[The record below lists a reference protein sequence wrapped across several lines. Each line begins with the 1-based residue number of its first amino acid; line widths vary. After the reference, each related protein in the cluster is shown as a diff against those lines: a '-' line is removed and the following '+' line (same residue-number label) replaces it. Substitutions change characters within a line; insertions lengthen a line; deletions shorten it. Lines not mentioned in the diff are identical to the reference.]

1 MQVTSNTQAW
11 SSTVLDD
18 CHRLVL
24 THIHALMKKMFGN
37 SDTAFQEFIDKA
49 QSSAS
54 QLRFMEAMS
63 VINTNR
69 SRVEEI
75 FYRQLGDG
83 FKEFH
88 NLKYAGSLAAA
99 QRSEPLALVSKEDSD
114 IQVALQ
120 NMTSSAAAGAGQS
133 LYAIRQRLAVLN
145 NGCKLEEDQVPGG
158 PHALASAFH
167 QAAQELVLEH
177 ETRLI
182 VYMLFDKFVL
192 GKAALIY
199 DEYNQRLLKAGLL
212 PNLKYE
218 VHKYPVQSERRRGD
232 RTSGDAAGSVAGG
245 KGPDGNAGD
254 SGKDNGDLSLGD
266 ELFNNILQLLSRRDR
281 PGGGEAPAA
290 PVANPLP
297 RTEVVSAIHQLQL
310 KRHTDSS
317 EAPAAPQVPISPQ
330 QQRHL
335 VKTMLAQ
342 LSDERDELF
351 TGIDRRRLP
360 TADTHVID
368 LVGMMFEYLLNDAD
382 LPSVAKA
389 ELCRLHTPYLKVAII
404 DKTLFTNSRHPAH
417 ELLNMLAAAGSKWVF
432 DNDLSRGIFPTMR
445 MIIQRIIEEFE
456 SNIEIFGEL
465 LELCRS
471 SIHDLENR
479 ATAIEQ
485 RTRQAAAGKEKLELA
500 RQTAANAIES
510 RVAGHDLP
518 EELLGILRDTWID
531 KLMFIYLRE
540 QESEYSTTWSLAIQ
554 TIGNIIWSVE
564 PRTTESARDE
574 LRAKLPNLR
583 RKIERAFEMLDV
595 YGASDN
601 AAQLAVIKRLQDVA
615 LEAAPEEKA
624 APAEA
629 AVEPAPRQDAHEPEA
644 TAAATEATPRDS
656 VVDSAPAPA
665 SAPEAVHSDSG
676 APGKQQPA
684 PSPAAPAVATVPA
697 APAETAEETPARP
710 KRLSPKVK
718 KALALVD
725 DLAFGTWF
733 TFSLEE
739 DAVPMRLKL
748 SWFSQLSGNY
758 MFVDS
763 MGIKAAV
770 KNRIELATLIADGQA
785 RIITDDRQTFV
796 QRAMCAVRRMLNGD
810 DKTATH

>member
-1 MQVTSNTQAW
+1 MQATSNTQAW

-63 VINTNR
+63 IINTNR
-69 SRVEEI
+69 NRVEEI
-75 FYRQLGDG
+75 FYRQLGTG
-83 FKEFH
+83 FKEFS
-88 NLKYAGSLAAA
+88 NLKFAAKLGAA
-99 QRSEPLALVSKEDSD
+99 QRSEPLSLVSKEDSD

-120 NMTSSAAAGAGQS
+120 NMTSSASAGAS
-133 LYAIRQRLAVLN
+133 HVLYAIRQRLSVLN
-145 NGCKLEEDQVPGG
+145 NGSKLEEDQIPGG
-158 PHALASAFH
+158 PHALANAFH

-192 GKAALIY
+192 SKAALMY
-199 DEYNQRLLKAGLL
+199 DEFNQRLLKAGLL

-218 VHKYPVQSERRRGD
+218 VHKYPVHGDRRRD
-232 RTSGDAAGSVAGG
+232 G
-245 KGPDGNAGD
+245 KPDGGTRNASGGSAAASDVQGD
-254 SGKDNGDLSLGD
+254 SGGDISLGD
-266 ELFNNILQLLSRRDR
+266 ELFNNIMQLLSRRDR
-281 PGGGEAPAA
+281 PAGGNGPAEA
-290 PVANPLP
+290 VANPLP
-297 RTEVVSAIHQLQL
+297 KSDVVSAIHQLQL
-310 KRHTDSS
+310 KRHSDPS
-317 EAPAAPQVPISPQ
+317 EQAPAPQVPAGAQ

-342 LSDERDELF
+342 LSNERDQLF

-360 TADTHVID
+360 SADTQVID
-368 LVGMMFEYLLNDAD
+368 LVGMMFEYMLNDAD

-389 ELCRLHTPYLKVAII
+389 ELSRLHTPYLKVAII
-404 DKTLFTNSRHPAH
+404 DKSLFTNSRHPAH
-417 ELLNMLAAAGSKWVF
+417 ELLNMLAAAGTKWVF
-432 DNDLSRGIFPTMR
+432 ENDLTRGIFPTMR
-445 MIIQRIIEEFE
+445 MVVQRIIEEFD

-465 LELCRS
+465 LELCRN
-471 SIHDLENR
+471 SIRDLENR

-500 RQTAANAIES
+500 RNCAAEAIES
-510 RVAGHDLP
+510 RVSGHNLP
-518 EELLGILRDTWID
+518 DELLRILRDTWID

-540 QESEYSTTWSLAIQ
+540 PESEYSTTWSLAIQ

-564 PRTTESARDE
+564 PRTTDAARDE

-601 AAQLAVIKRLQDVA
+601 AAQLAVICRLQDAV
-615 LEAAPEEKA
+615 LAAQPEVTTDSDTVHGGSA
-624 APAEA
+624 APACDSQKPVGGTVTA
-629 AVEPAPRQDAHEPEA
+629 APTPPVSTTEGPPA
-644 TAAATEATPRDS
+644 TAPEQETVSGASDEKAEAQQPVSNPSCTPEQTGTVS
-656 VVDSAPAPA
+656 PAESGEEKPA
-665 SAPEAVHSDSG
+665 SS
-676 APGKQQPA
+676 
-684 PSPAAPAVATVPA
+684 
-697 APAETAEETPARP
+697 
-710 KRLSPKVK
+710 KRLSPKVR

-733 TFSLEE
+733 TFSLEA
-739 DAVPMRLKL
+739 DATPARLKL
-748 SWFSQLSGNY
+748 SWFSQVSGNY

-763 MGIKAAV
+763 MGVKAAV
-770 KNRIELATLIADGQA
+770 KNRIELATLLANGHA
-785 RIITDDRQTFV
+785 RIVGDDRQTFV
-796 QRAMCAVRRMLNGD
+796 QRAMYAVRRMLSGD
-810 DKTATH
+810 DKTGT